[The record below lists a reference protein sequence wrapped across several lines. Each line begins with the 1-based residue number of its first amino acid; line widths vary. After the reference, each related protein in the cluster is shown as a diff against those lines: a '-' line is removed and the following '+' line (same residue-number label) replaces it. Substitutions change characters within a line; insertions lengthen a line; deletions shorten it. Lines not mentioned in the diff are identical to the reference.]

1 MQIKTLPH
9 KARKMLKRRQAIEAI
24 IGHLKAEHR
33 LGWCYLKGEQSEWLN
48 VCGGLEHQVGVRC
61 PQD

>member
-1 MQIKTLPH
+1 
-9 KARKMLKRRQAIEAI
+9 MLKRRQAIEAI